1 MICLRGVHNEAT
13 AQRKEVKKKGGS
25 KGQVVM
31 ARKETGPHR
40 HSDDKDTS
48 ACLSSFNSHRAYH
61 THSAYIIVTVTHHG
75 ELITHLL
82 MTEHWSGSH

>member
-13 AQRKEVKKKGGS
+13 AQRKEVKKKGRMQRTE
-25 KGQVVM
+25 KRQDHTDTVM
-31 ARKETGPHR
+31 TRTRLPACHPLIPTERTG
-40 HSDDKDTS
+40 
-48 ACLSSFNSHRAYH
+48 

-82 MTEHWSGSH
+82 MTERWSGSH